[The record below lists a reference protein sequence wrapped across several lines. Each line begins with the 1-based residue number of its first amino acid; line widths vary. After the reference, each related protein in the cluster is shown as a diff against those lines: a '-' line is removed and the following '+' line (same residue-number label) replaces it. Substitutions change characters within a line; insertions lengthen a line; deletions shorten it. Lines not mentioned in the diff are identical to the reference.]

1 MASAIVV
8 LGLFLLGLGLAFG
21 GFLLFRTALYG
32 LGLLLG
38 LSAGLAAFASG
49 NFGDWGIVV
58 LVAAPLVGVALAGI
72 ARLLIIAVPGAL
84 GGAFVTAVVTD
95 TALLP
100 LSAVEPSALAPVV
113 AGALVGIVVAYF
125 LETAIAVVVTASW
138 GASLV
143 SLALGGATLEG
154 PGAVA
159 DLVGALYI
167 AVLVLGVVTQVALWY
182 YLRTNLDDDE
192 DAKRFLL
199 RRAGQAVGSRT

>member
-1 MASAIVV
+1 MASALTV
-8 LGLFLLGLGLAFG
+8 LALFLLGLGLAFG

-49 NFGDWGIVV
+49 TFGDWGIVV
-58 LVAAPLVGVALAGI
+58 LVAAPLLGVALAGI
-72 ARLLIIAVPGAL
+72 ARLLIIAIPGAI
-84 GGAFVTAVVTD
+84 GGAFVTATATD

-138 GASLV
+138 GATLV

-167 AVLVLGVVTQVALWY
+167 AIVVLGVVAQVALWY
-182 YLRTNLDDDE
+182 YLRTTLDDDE
-192 DAKRFLL
+192 DAKRVLL
-199 RRAGQAVGSRT
+199 RRAGKALGSRT